1 MFSLFTKQ
9 KVHKSSHFMGSAN
22 DLALPSRLQFS
33 HYLVHVRHLWFS
45 RVIFCREYFLIH
57 VQGYA
62 RQFVI
67 LEDRISH
74 DAFCCYRVLLQ
85 VARCAVRAQKY
96 DSWCVGEIFAVYSI
110 GGKLQISLHVYSTTL
125 PSQNITLNGY
135 DILLFYHIHVR
146 ADSKLSAIRAGGI
159 RIC

>member
-1 MFSLFTKQ
+1 M
-9 KVHKSSHFMGSAN
+9 
-22 DLALPSRLQFS
+22 
-33 HYLVHVRHLWFS
+33 
-45 RVIFCREYFLIH
+45 
-57 VQGYA
+57 
-62 RQFVI
+62 
-67 LEDRISH
+67 
-74 DAFCCYRVLLQ
+74 
-85 VARCAVRAQKY
+85 
-96 DSWCVGEIFAVYSI
+96 YSI